1 MVFFFII
8 IENTSNISQFIP
20 KVSINYTFHIKSQTM
35 AAIKTTIFIS
45 LLALL
50 FFYEYLYP
58 LPPPVRGAH
67 SNSVTGVLHRKIL
80 QTAAHKTAGDNVESS
95 SERKM
100 NNVHMKIGTSGG
112 GGGGGGG
119 RGGGGGGGRGGRGG
133 GGGRDR
139 SSKRTNL
146 GGGGTG
152 HHKSAANR
160 SLVASFGVGF
170 LLFILGLFM

>member
-1 MVFFFII
+1 
-8 IENTSNISQFIP
+8 
-20 KVSINYTFHIKSQTM
+20 M

-100 NNVHMKIGTSGG
+100 NNVHMKIDRRSGQTWEEVELATINRRRTG
-112 GGGGGGG
+112 AWS
-119 RGGGGGGGRGGRGG
+119 RLLAL
-133 GGGRDR
+133 DFF
-139 SSKRTNL
+139 SSFWDC
-146 GGGGTG
+146 
-152 HHKSAANR
+152 SCD
-160 SLVASFGVGF
+160 
-170 LLFILGLFM
+170 I